1 MQHNNYR
8 NLSDE
13 DLLHRIAIKQD
24 QEAFATLY
32 QRYLHLA
39 LGMCV
44 KYLKSQELAK
54 DAVQVIFVRIWTD
67 VHQHQVRKFK
77 PWFYQVIKN
86 HCLMELRKKD
96 PNQKVVA
103 EWDIDVMES
112 EETLHHKLNEEH
124 LILMLTLCLRALN
137 EEQKKCIDHF
147 YLQQKSYAETAIMTG
162 YSDKKVKTNLQN
174 GRRNLKNCLKQKI
187 SNQQ

>member
-1 MQHNNYR
+1 MLNNNYR

-24 QEAFATLY
+24 QEAFGVLY

-39 LGMCV
+39 LGVCI
-44 KYLKSQELAK
+44 KYLKSPDLAK

-77 PWFYQVIKN
+77 PWFYQVVKN

-96 PNQKVVA
+96 PNQKIVA
-103 EWDIDVMES
+103 DWDMDIMES

-124 LILMLTLCLRALN
+124 LILTLHLCLKALN
-137 EEQKKCIDHF
+137 NEQKQCIEHF
-147 YLQQKSYAETAIMTG
+147 YLNQKSYNETAILTG
-162 YSDKKVKTNLQN
+162 FSDKKVKTNIQN

-187 SNQQ
+187 TNQA